1 MRSGRDAAALAR
13 DHETKAS
20 MSDIFREVDEDVRR
34 DRFEQIWKQYGNLIL
49 AAALVMIAAVGGWQV
64 YEHFRLKQEQR
75 ASAKFQT
82 AIELSQAGKDAE
94 AEKLLASIAKKGPSG
109 YTALARFRE
118 AAEIG
123 KRDPAA
129 GATGYD
135 SLAADSSLGSAL
147 QGLAEFRAALLL
159 SDTLSAADLKQRLDP
174 LARASSPWRNLARE
188 LLGLAELKAGD
199 YEAAGRYFDEII
211 TDPEAPA
218 GLRQR
223 VEIYL
228 GLVKAG
234 PLPAKS

>member
-1 MRSGRDAAALAR
+1 
-13 DHETKAS
+13 

-34 DRFEQIWKQYGNLIL
+34 DRFEQIWKQYGNLIV
-49 AAALVMIAAVGGWQV
+49 AATLVMVLAVGGWQV
-64 YEHFRLKQEQR
+64 YQHFLLKREQR

-82 AIELSQAGKDAE
+82 AIELSQAGNGAD
-94 AEKLLASIAKKGPSG
+94 AEKLFASIAKKGPAG

-129 GATGYD
+129 GASLYD
-135 SLAADSSLGSAL
+135 SLAADSSLGPAL
-147 QGLAEFRAALLL
+147 QGLAELRAAMLL
-159 SDTLSAADLKQRLDP
+159 SDQLSAADLKKRLDP
-174 LARASSPWRNLARE
+174 LAQASSPWRNLARE
-188 LLGLAELKAGD
+188 LLGLAELKSGD

-218 GLRQR
+218 GVRQR